1 MNYLVYFLYFFY
13 YQEIGIKMSVDK
25 LIDIFYIDWIR
36 MGIIVVINVLLE
48 RKGELMVLVI
58 IKGFKDLLYIGN

>member
-1 MNYLVYFLYFFY
+1 
-13 YQEIGIKMSVDK
+13 MSVDK

-48 RKGELMVLVI
+48 WKGELMVLVI